1 VLFNAFNNSII
12 DDDLN
17 LGGIHL
23 ILAIAVSSMHSSSL
37 VLIKFSWPI
46 TILCVPF
53 LGVVFAAKC
62 VYSYA
67 VILKENGLKYIS
79 QVGKN

>member
-1 VLFNAFNNSII
+1 MLFNAFNNSII

-37 VLIKFSWPI
+37 VFIKFSWPI

-67 VILKENGLKYIS
+67 VISKENGLKYIS
-79 QVGKN
+79 QDGKN